1 MGVETDPYYSY
12 GQTARRSLFTEFPFL
27 FLKYHALHGKEE
39 NGAKHTCTREH
50 TTETSSRLLLII
62 IKGQEASWI
71 GVGGVYNGD
80 NGNGASWVQWVDW
93 TKHRRH
99 KTLIIQGTA

>member
-1 MGVETDPYYSY
+1 M
-12 GQTARRSLFTEFPFL
+12 
-27 FLKYHALHGKEE
+27 
-39 NGAKHTCTREH
+39 
-50 TTETSSRLLLII
+50 ETSSLPLLII

-80 NGNGASWVQWVDW
+80 NGNGASWVQWVD

-99 KTLIIQGTA
+99 KTLIIQGILIY

>member
-1 MGVETDPYYSY
+1 M
-12 GQTARRSLFTEFPFL
+12 
-27 FLKYHALHGKEE
+27 
-39 NGAKHTCTREH
+39 
-50 TTETSSRLLLII
+50 ETSSRLLLII